1 MVNPFGIVCRLNVI
15 MEQLDS
21 LVLSNCHEGLL
32 PQTHR
37 LFVTATPSGA
47 THKHSQK
54 LVAGV
59 RAVRENHFW
68 GGRAEKEE
76 KKKESEK
83 EKEKEKVKKFFG
95 KYHVDLVAIV
105 D

>member
-1 MVNPFGIVCRLNVI
+1 MI

-54 LVAGV
+54 MV
-59 RAVRENHFW
+59 RSLGAQGKCHVERE
-68 GGRAEKEE
+68 EEEE
-76 KKKESEK
+76 KKKEE
-83 EKEKEKVKKFFG
+83 EEEEVEE
-95 KYHVDLVAIV
+95 LI
-105 D
+105 